1 MARMSYADMRDEID
15 SLRTALERAEGN
27 AEHFRHE
34 AQNALKDSIEAT
46 GVKAGLER
54 RIREL
59 EGENEKLRHAALK
72 LSRKVL
78 VYKGMND
85 AAQRAVAFYERAE
98 MGEL

>member
-1 MARMSYADMRDEID
+1 MSRRTYADMRDEID

-59 EGENEKLRHAALK
+59 EAENEKLRHAAIK
-72 LSRKVL
+72 LSHRVL
-78 VYKGMND
+78 VYKGMNE
-85 AAQRAVAFYERAE
+85 AAQRAVKFFERQE
-98 MGEL
+98 MGEP